1 MDVRFRRE
9 RSDDGHEWTIVD
21 HEPTEATLSRLQSEI
36 TADAAHKTLASSDA
50 SSRLGD
56 VDDALARRGPAEADA
71 SPASPRVA
79 SASPLVASVV
89 CVIVVF
95 FASLF
100 AYAHL
105 RITAPAPAVTQPA
118 EPSAQPP
125 AARTSAT
132 DERAQLVRAV
142 RAACCGRCAQVP
154 AWSRPRCPVL
164 AVTHGPPPPPSAPS
178 PPARQQMGRAAV
190 EFSLNH
196 SGLLCAIDTRRF
208 LVALAAVAIVI
219 DVLRNLA
226 GAPTR
231 APADD
236 AVSQTRNQ
244 PRPRPPKAAGAVG
257 ATRKRDVSALDVP
270 SKVLSLPTTDA
281 HAQRQPR
288 QKTAA
293 PALAPAPAA
302 RRAQVVKILSP
313 APAGTPSSV
322 FSSLAAA
329 SAQPSGS
336 A

>member
-132 DERAQLVRAV
+132 DERAQL
-142 RAACCGRCAQVP
+142 
-154 AWSRPRCPVL
+154 
-164 AVTHGPPPPPSAPS
+164 
-178 PPARQQMGRAAV
+178 QMGRAAV